1 MDRELLQAISQIMDE
16 KLVASEN
23 RILHRMDEKLAATEE
38 KLIQRMDAQKEELI
52 QRMDTQ
58 KEELIQ
64 RMDTQKEE
72 LIQRMDAQKGE
83 LRAEISS
90 TESRIMTYIEN
101 RVESKI
107 RVLADGYQA
116 LSEKLSRIDDMAQDI
131 DEIKGSMAA
140 LEAAIIMNRNNIIS
154 LQQAQG

>member
-38 KLIQRMDAQKEELI
+38 KLIQRMDVQKEELI
-52 QRMDTQ
+52 QRMDEKLAAT
-58 KEELIQ
+58 EE
-64 RMDTQKEE
+64 K
-72 LIQRMDAQKGE
+72 LIQRMDAQKEE

>member
-23 RILHRMDEKLAATEE
+23 RILHRMDAQKEELIQRMDAQKEELIQRMDEKLAATEE
-38 KLIQRMDAQKEELI
+38 KLIQRMDAQKE
-52 QRMDTQ
+52 
-58 KEELIQ
+58 
-64 RMDTQKEE
+64 
-72 LIQRMDAQKGE
+72 E

-140 LEAAIIMNRNNIIS
+140 LEAAIVVNRNNIIS

>member
-38 KLIQRMDAQKEELI
+38 KLIQRMDVQKEELI
-52 QRMDTQ
+52 QRMDAQ